1 MYALFGN
8 FHISLVFN
16 ASAFG
21 EVCNLNY
28 VTHLKVSRNMNNT
41 YINRLEHI
49 SQVCMSFF
57 K

>member
-57 K
+57 